1 MAEDIGVTHGTELEE
16 PEAVAGE
23 GKGSKRPDQSY
34 WSLVKHQYKKNKIAI
49 VALYFIYFLVV
60 IALFA
65 DVLANDRPI
74 VCEYKGT
81 TYFPVFKEYLVGLGL
96 DSYSGELAGVVDWK
110 ALKYDWKIFP
120 PVRYTSSATD
130 IMASFAPPFES
141 GSDHYLGT
149 DQTGRDLLAGLI
161 HGSRI
166 SLSIGFVAMG
176 IATLIGLVL
185 GALAG
190 YFGGWIDI
198 VISRVIEVFLNFPT
212 LFLVLVMVAFFGSNI
227 FLVMV
232 VIGITGWMEIARLV
246 RGEVLRVRNMEYVT
260 AAASVGFPSMRV
272 IFRHVIPNSL
282 APVLVSVAFGI
293 AGAILL
299 ESALSFLGFGAALET
314 ITWGSTL
321 NQSRTATFAWWLA
334 LFPGTMIFLTVFSY
348 NLIGDG
354 LRDATDPRLRD

>member
-1 MAEDIGVTHGTELEE
+1 MTEDMSLIPGAKLEN
-16 PEAVAGE
+16 PEVVEAE

-34 WSLVKHQYKKNKIAI
+34 WSLVKHQYKKNLIAV
-49 VALYFIYFLVV
+49 VALYFILFLAVV
-60 IALFA
+60 ALFA

-96 DSYSGELAGVVDWK
+96 DSYSGELASVVDWK
-110 ALKYDWKIFP
+110 SLKYDWKIFP
-120 PVRYTSSATD
+120 PVPYTSSATD
-130 IMASFAPPFES
+130 IMASFSPPLPPD
-141 GSDHYLGT
+141 SDHFLGT

-161 HGSRI
+161 HGARI

-185 GALAG
+185 GAIAG
-190 YFGGWIDI
+190 FYGGWVDI
-198 VISRVIEVFLNFPT
+198 VISRLIEVFLTFPT

-232 VIGITGWMEIARLV
+232 IIGITGWMEIARLV

-260 AAASVGFPSMRV
+260 AATSVGFPSMRV

-299 ESALSFLGFGAALET
+299 ESSLSFLGFGAALET

-334 LFPGTMIFLTVFSY
+334 IFPGTLIFLTVFSY